1 MKKISFFI
9 VIFLSLFISC
19 PKALEAPIQNTP
31 SQNDKYKDYS
41 YVIDKYDINV
51 KVNENNSFDITETIT
66 AHFNTEKHG
75 IIRKIPVHNKVKTK
89 NKTYTNRAK
98 ITNLSV
104 NDTYK
109 VSKENDYYQIQ
120 IGDENKTL
128 TGSKTYKIK
137 YNYNIGKDPNKNFD
151 EFYYNLIGND
161 WDTVIGNITATIE
174 FPKKTDFKKVDVF
187 VGLKNSQTK
196 VTQDLTNSKNILLSY
211 NNILNPGM
219 AITVRLKLPEGYF
232 QEAHDNIYLT
242 DYIAFIGP
250 LICLILAFITWYK
263 YGRDDKVVDTV
274 EFYPPKGLNSLDVA
288 FLYKGEADEKDIMTL
303 LIYLASKGYLKIV
316 EGKNK
321 KQTKIVKLKEYDGQ
335 NKIEKMFMDG
345 LFKPEKSSDEP
356 KTEVTLKDLQNKFY
370 KTINKILRSLN
381 SQKRKNKIIDKKL
394 LSKRKYIIAF
404 AIICI
409 FTSAVLP
416 LTLYTSLIS
425 SALFAI
431 FLYMLIGFTLILIY
445 TFFLKGG
452 SIIAKLFILA
462 FTIFILYYSS
472 ATMNYIAVL
481 DNYSTLELIVG
492 AVSLIIIFI
501 IFKFMPKRT
510 EYGIEMLGKIKGFK
524 KFLKIAKKEELEQK
538 VKENPNYF
546 YDIMPY
552 TYVLGVSKKWIKKFT
567 DIKINDPEWYEGES
581 YQYLDIERTISY
593 ANNSMTSHPI
603 EFLSDNSS
611 TSSSSDFSSS
621 AGGGSG
627 GGGGSSW

>member
-1 MKKISFFI
+1 
-9 VIFLSLFISC
+9 
-19 PKALEAPIQNTP
+19 
-31 SQNDKYKDYS
+31 
-41 YVIDKYDINV
+41 
-51 KVNENNSFDITETIT
+51 
-66 AHFNTEKHG
+66 
-75 IIRKIPVHNKVKTK
+75 
-89 NKTYTNRAK
+89 
-98 ITNLSV
+98 
-104 NDTYK
+104 
-109 VSKENDYYQIQ
+109 
-120 IGDENKTL
+120 
-128 TGSKTYKIK
+128 
-137 YNYNIGKDPNKNFD
+137 
-151 EFYYNLIGND
+151 
-161 WDTVIGNITATIE
+161 
-174 FPKKTDFKKVDVF
+174 
-187 VGLKNSQTK
+187 
-196 VTQDLTNSKNILLSY
+196 
-211 NNILNPGM
+211 
-219 AITVRLKLPEGYF
+219 
-232 QEAHDNIYLT
+232 
-242 DYIAFIGP
+242 
-250 LICLILAFITWYK
+250 
-263 YGRDDKVVDTV
+263 
-274 EFYPPKGLNSLDVA
+274 
-288 FLYKGEADEKDIMTL
+288 
-303 LIYLASKGYLKIV
+303 
-316 EGKNK
+316 
-321 KQTKIVKLKEYDGQ
+321 
-335 NKIEKMFMDG
+335 MDG

-462 FTIFILYYSS
+462 FTIFILYYSA

-593 ANNSMTSHPI
+593 ANNSMASHPI

-611 TSSSSDFSSS
+611 TSSSSDFSGST
-621 AGGGSG
+621 GGGSG